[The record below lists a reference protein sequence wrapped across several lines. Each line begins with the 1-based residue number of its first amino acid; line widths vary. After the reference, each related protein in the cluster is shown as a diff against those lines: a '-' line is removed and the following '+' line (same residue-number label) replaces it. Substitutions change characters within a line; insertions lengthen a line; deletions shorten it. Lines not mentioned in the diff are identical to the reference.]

1 MVPPR
6 INLGGIEG
14 PYPFYSEFGVL
25 LD

>member
-1 MVPPR
+1 MLPPR